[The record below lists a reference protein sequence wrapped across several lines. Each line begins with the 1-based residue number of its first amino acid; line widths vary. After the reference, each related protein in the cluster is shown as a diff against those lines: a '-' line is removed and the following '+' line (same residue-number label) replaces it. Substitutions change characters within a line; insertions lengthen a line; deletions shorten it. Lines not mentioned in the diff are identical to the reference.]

1 LTLRKQINID
11 YKKIKEFDNAPE
23 LGNIIDSL
31 YQELDVITETQLL
44 KEIDNPP
51 EVLKPEV
58 FAALEG
64 YSIIRVV
71 ATIEQFFRNLVKKLV
86 DNQPK
91 LADLVV
97 SDASVP
103 IKSIT
108 LGEAVATTFQFQDPN
123 DINKVISKIL
133 EIDFFAK
140 MKEHLKLKP
149 DSNAGNIYARDH
161 LLKNW
166 NDLHK
171 VFELR
176 HQLAHTLNSQITTH
190 RGYLRGLLYSA
201 EVFLYL
207 SLAMAAASENVRQK
221 NVLPSNYEKEFDAEL
236 ELILKPDI

>member
-1 LTLRKQINID
+1 LTLRKNIYVD
-11 YKKIKEFDNAPE
+11 YKKIKEFANAPE
-23 LGNIIDSL
+23 LGKIIDSI
-31 YQELDVITETQLL
+31 YQELDVITQTQRL
-44 KEIDNPP
+44 KEIDKPP

-71 ATIEQFFRNLVKKLV
+71 AIIEQFFRNLVKILV
-86 DNQPK
+86 ENQPQ

-97 SDASVP
+97 GDASVP

-123 DINKVISKIL
+123 DINKVMSKIL
-133 EIDFFAK
+133 GVDFFGK

-166 NDLHK
+166 GDLHK
-171 VFELR
+171 VFEWR
-176 HQLAHTLNSQITTH
+176 HQLAHTLNHPITTH

-201 EVFLYL
+201 EVFLNL

-221 NVLPSNYEKEFDAEL
+221 NVLPSDYEKEFDVEL
-236 ELILKPDI
+236 ELILKPNI